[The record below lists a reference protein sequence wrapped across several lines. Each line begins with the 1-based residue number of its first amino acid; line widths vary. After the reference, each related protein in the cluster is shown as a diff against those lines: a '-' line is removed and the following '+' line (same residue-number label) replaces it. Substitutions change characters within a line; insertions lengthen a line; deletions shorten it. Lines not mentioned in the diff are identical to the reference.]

1 MEISVSD
8 VQKTFKNN
16 TMKKLIVA
24 FLFGLMIFSCK
35 EKAEEIES
43 NINTV
48 PKESIFLL
56 DSKWQN
62 QNGKE
67 LQLKDL
73 KGKNLVVVMIFTSC
87 QTACPIL
94 VADMQK
100 IASKIDPKKSGETNM
115 VLISIDPENDTP
127 EVLKKYAQE
136 RKMDDEHWTLLTSD
150 KESIREL
157 ANVLA
162 VKYKKISPI
171 IFSHS
176 NIITVFNKNG
186 EMVHQ
191 AEGTV
196 NSAEVAKFVN
206 ELK

>member
-1 MEISVSD
+1 
-8 VQKTFKNN
+8 
-16 TMKKLIVA
+16 MKKMKNFIIVLFSVL
-24 FLFGLMIFSCK
+24 FLFSCK
-35 EKAEEIES
+35 ENGNVEDD
-43 NINTV
+43 NVNTEL
-48 PKESIFLL
+48 KESIFLL

-62 QNGKE
+62 QDGKE

-73 KGKNLVVVMIFTSC
+73 KGKNLVFVMIFTSC

-100 IASKIDPKKSGETNM
+100 IAAKIDPKKLKETTM
-115 VLISIDPENDTP
+115 VLVSIDPDNDTP
-127 EVLKKYAQE
+127 KVLKKYATE
-136 RKMDDEHWTLLTSD
+136 RKMVGEPWLFLTSD

-176 NIITVFNKNG
+176 NIITVFNKKG
-186 EMVHQ
+186 EMVNQ

-196 NSAEVAKFVN
+196 NSGAVAKTVN
-206 ELK
+206 ELN

>member
-1 MEISVSD
+1 MKNFIILLFSV
-8 VQKTFKNN
+8 
-16 TMKKLIVA
+16 L
-24 FLFGLMIFSCK
+24 FLFSCK
-35 EKAEEIES
+35 ENGNAEDD
-43 NINTV
+43 NVNTKL
-48 PKESIFLL
+48 KESIFLL

-62 QNGKE
+62 QDGKE

-73 KGKNLVVVMIFTSC
+73 KGKNLVFVMIFTSC

-100 IASKIDPKKSGETNM
+100 IAAKIDPKKLKETTM
-115 VLISIDPENDTP
+115 VLVSIDPDNDTP
-127 EVLKKYAQE
+127 AVLKKYATE
-136 RKMDDEHWTLLTSD
+136 RKMVGEPWLFLTSD

-176 NIITVFNKNG
+176 NIITVFNKKG
-186 EMVHQ
+186 EMVNQ

-196 NSAEVAKFVN
+196 NSGAVAKTVN
-206 ELK
+206 ELN

>member
-1 MEISVSD
+1 M
-8 VQKTFKNN
+8 KNF
-16 TMKKLIVA
+16 LILLFSF
-24 FLFGLMIFSCK
+24 FLPFSCTGSG
-35 EKAEEIES
+35 EVEDD
-43 NINTV
+43 NVNTEL
-48 PKESIFLL
+48 KESIFLL

-62 QNGKE
+62 QEGKE
-67 LQLKDL
+67 LQLKEL
-73 KGKNLVVVMIFTSC
+73 KGKNLVFVMIFTSC

-100 IASKIDPKKSGETNM
+100 IAAKIEPNKLKETTM
-115 VLISIDPENDTP
+115 VLVSIDPDNDTP
-127 EVLKKYAQE
+127 AVLKKYAAE
-136 RKMDDEHWTLLTSD
+136 RKMVGEPWLFLTSD

-176 NIITVFNKNG
+176 NIITVFNKKG
-186 EMVHQ
+186 EMVNQ

-196 NSAEVAKFVN
+196 NSGAVAKMVN
-206 ELK
+206 ELN

>member
-1 MEISVSD
+1 
-8 VQKTFKNN
+8 
-16 TMKKLIVA
+16 
-24 FLFGLMIFSCK
+24 MIFSCK

-94 VADMQK
+94 VENIKK
-100 IASKIDPKKSGETNM
+100 IASKIDHKKSG
-115 VLISIDPENDTP
+115 
-127 EVLKKYAQE
+127 
-136 RKMDDEHWTLLTSD
+136 
-150 KESIREL
+150 
-157 ANVLA
+157 
-162 VKYKKISPI
+162 
-171 IFSHS
+171 
-176 NIITVFNKNG
+176 
-186 EMVHQ
+186 
-191 AEGTV
+191 
-196 NSAEVAKFVN
+196 
-206 ELK
+206 

>member
-1 MEISVSD
+1 M
-8 VQKTFKNN
+8 
-16 TMKKLIVA
+16 
-24 FLFGLMIFSCK
+24 GLLIFSCK
-35 EKAEEIES
+35 EKAEEIEN
-43 NINTV
+43 NINTA

-100 IASKIDPKKSGETNM
+100 ITSKIDPKKSDETNM
-115 VLISIDPENDTP
+115 VLISIDPDNDTP
-127 EVLKKYAQE
+127 LVLKKYAQE

-176 NIITVFNKNG
+176 NIITVFNKKG

-196 NSAEVAKFVN
+196 NSAEVANFVN
-206 ELK
+206 DLK

>member
-1 MEISVSD
+1 
-8 VQKTFKNN
+8 
-16 TMKKLIVA
+16 MKKMKNFIIVLFSVL
-24 FLFGLMIFSCK
+24 FLFSCK
-35 EKAEEIES
+35 ENGNVEDD
-43 NINTV
+43 NVNTEL
-48 PKESIFLL
+48 KESIFLL

-62 QNGKE
+62 QDGKE

-73 KGKNLVVVMIFTSC
+73 KGKNLVFVMIFTSC

-100 IASKIDPKKSGETNM
+100 IAAKIDPKKLKETIM
-115 VLISIDPENDTP
+115 VLVSIDPDNDTP
-127 EVLKKYAQE
+127 AVLKKYATE
-136 RKMDDEHWTLLTSD
+136 RKMVGEPWLFLTSD

-176 NIITVFNKNG
+176 NIITVFNKKG
-186 EMVHQ
+186 EMVNQ

-196 NSAEVAKFVN
+196 NSGAVAKTVN
-206 ELK
+206 ELN